1 MRILALIF
9 VLALSIGV
17 SAQSYS
23 VRRPFTEGTRLAKAG
38 EFEKALASYLAASN
52 AANKEHLDGNFLAKL
67 HYNIGVCEYRLDRP
81 EQAIKELERAV
92 SLTNG
97 AYPRAFYALGMAES
111 ARENWPVARLA
122 FLKAVQFNKTN
133 GEAWFDL
140 AFAYLGEKDLANAE
154 AAFRN
159 AIAYKSI
166 DTPLGHNNLGV
177 LLALKNDLSAAEKE
191 FEAALRSSG
200 GKLPEAKSNL
210 EYCRTHAST
219 QLSIIGELAY
229 ALRNSPAF

>member
-1 MRILALIF
+1 MRILAFIF

-23 VRRPFTEGTRLAKAG
+23 VRRPYTDGTTFAKAG
-38 EFEKALASYLAASN
+38 EFEKALTSYLAASE
-52 AANKEHLDGNFLAKL
+52 AANNERPDSNFLAKL

-81 EQAIKELERAV
+81 EQAIKELEQAV
-92 SLTNG
+92 TLTNG
-97 AYPRAFYALGMAES
+97 RYTRAFYALGMAES
-111 ARENWPVARLA
+111 ARENWPKARLA
-122 FLKAVQFNKTN
+122 FLEAVKSNKAD

-159 AIAYKSI
+159 AITYKSI
-166 DTPLGHNNLGV
+166 DTPLGHNNVGV

-191 FEAALRSSG
+191 FETALRLSA

-210 EYCRTHAST
+210 EYCRAQAATR
-219 QLSIIGELAY
+219 LSVTIELAY
-229 ALRNSPAF
+229 AVRNSPAF